1 MARRHVTVVLS
12 GDGGDELFGGYDRY
26 LPHPRV
32 AAFDRLAVPG
42 ARAAAALAWP
52 LLPHGTRGK
61 NFLRHVAKDWSGR
74 YLDSIAFFHADE
86 RAALYSADVRTAA
99 GLDAERRLARH
110 FDRFAALPN
119 NSRMMRFDFETYLPE
134 DVLTKVDRMSMAHSI
149 ESRVPLLDNRV
160 IDFAASLPARFKIK
174 GGRRKHVLKDTLKTM
189 LPEAILS
196 RRKQGFGVP
205 LGTWFRGGLT
215 SLFSDILDT
224 PRTRQRGYFDAA
236 FVGRLLREH
245 LDGERDHTLRLWQ
258 LLVFELWHRQYLDA
272 RVSAPA
278 AHVG

>member
-1 MARRHVTVVLS
+1 MVLS

-86 RAALYSADVRTAA
+86 RAALYSADVRAAA
-99 GLDAERRLARH
+99 GLEAERRLARH

-119 NSRMMRFDFETYLPE
+119 DSRMMRFDFETYLPE

-149 ESRVPLLDNRV
+149 ESRVPLLDNQV

-174 GGRRKHVLKDTLKTM
+174 GGRRKHILKDTLKTM
-189 LPEAILS
+189 LPRGDPVAAQAGL
-196 RRKQGFGVP
+196 RRAARHLVP
-205 LGTWFRGGLT
+205 RRP
-215 SLFSDILDT
+215 DE
-224 PRTRQRGYFDAA
+224 P
-236 FVGRLLREH
+236 LLRH
-245 LDGERDHTLRLWQ
+245 PGH
-258 LLVFELWHRQYLDA
+258 A
-272 RVSAPA
+272 ASAPA
-278 AHVG
+278 RLLQRGVRAAAAARASRR